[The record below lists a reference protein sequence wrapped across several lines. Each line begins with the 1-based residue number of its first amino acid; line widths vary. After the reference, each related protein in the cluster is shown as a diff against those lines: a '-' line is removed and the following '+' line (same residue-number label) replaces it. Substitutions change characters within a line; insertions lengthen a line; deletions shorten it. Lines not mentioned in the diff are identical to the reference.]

1 MSEESALALIP
12 SDAGDSSSTAA
23 LLTGGATI
31 MRIENET
38 MQALAV
44 QQKRDPKRVLKA
56 CLEELEI
63 APSLA
68 VRNYYSIPYKD
79 RQSGKTTM
87 VEGQSINAARILMRN
102 WGNAAAKTVITG
114 EDADKIFIAGI
125 FTDLECNV
133 RFERVM
139 TVSKWQHRKGGAPVK
154 LAAQT
159 LDRAIQAG
167 ASKAERNA
175 ILAGIPDWLKH
186 SYYQRS
192 RQIAATDVKENQGKL
207 LEAFLELGVTR
218 DMLEKHLGCALERVT
233 DDQLADLRGIY
244 NALRDKE
251 RSVDDIFGEEQAAED
266 ATVKSVDDILS
277 TGASITSGTIAG
289 GKK

>member
-1 MSEESALALIP
+1 MADEAALARLP
-12 SDAGDSSSTAA
+12 SEVGASSTAEA

-38 MQALAV
+38 MQAIAI
-44 QQKRDPKRVLKA
+44 QQKREPKQVLKA

-68 VRNYYSIPYKD
+68 VRNYYSIPYKGRD
-79 RQSGKTTM
+79 GQKTM
-87 VEGQSINAARILMRN
+87 VEGQSIGAARILMRN
-102 WGNAAAKTVITG
+102 WGNASAKTVITG

-125 FTDLECNV
+125 FTDLEKNV

-139 TVSKWQHRKGGAPVK
+139 TVSKWQHRRNGPPVK
-154 LAAQT
+154 LASERLVQ
-159 LDRAIQAG
+159 AIQAG

-186 SYYQRS
+186 SYYQRA
-192 RQIAATDVKENQGKL
+192 RQIAAADTKDNQGKL
-207 LEAFLELGVTR
+207 LEAFLELSVTR
-218 DMLEKHLGCALERVT
+218 DMLETYLGCALERVN
-233 DDQLADLRGIY
+233 DDQLADLRGIF

-251 RSVDDIFGEEQAAED
+251 RSVDEIFGDPQVTENGN
-266 ATVKSVDDILS
+266 VKSVDDILK
-277 TGASITSGTIAG
+277 TGASITSGTVSE